1 MAILS
6 RVWGYLAAA
15 AAVVAAVS
23 IIFVRGRA
31 SGRAVER
38 TEREAAIDEQAAKA
52 RKEARDVQN
61 QVAAADDDGVADR
74 LKSDWVRRPGG
85 SGRR

>member
-6 RVWGYLAAA
+6 RVWGYLVAAA
-15 AAVVAAVS
+15 AAVAAVAL
-23 IIFVRGRA
+23 IFLRGRA

-38 TEREAAIDEQAAKA
+38 AEREAEVNEQASTA

-61 QVAAADDDGVADR
+61 QVAATDDDGVADR
-74 LKSDWVRRPGG
+74 LKSDWVRRPG